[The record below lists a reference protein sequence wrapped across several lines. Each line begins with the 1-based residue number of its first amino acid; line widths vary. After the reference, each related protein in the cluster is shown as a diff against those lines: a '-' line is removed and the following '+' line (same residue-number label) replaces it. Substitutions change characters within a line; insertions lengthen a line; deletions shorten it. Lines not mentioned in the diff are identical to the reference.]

1 MRSLDPGR
9 QLVLLD
15 QGLPEP
21 RSPPRASRSAS
32 TSSAAVSRCPR
43 GTVCQPSRP
52 RGKASASVSMNP
64 RRPICGGS
72 SHDRVGRDPTP
83 RLIDPKWASIFSRA
97 AAGST
102 SPASTST
109 APSGR

>member
-21 RSPPRASRSAS
+21 RSPPRTSRSAS

-52 RGKASASVSMNP
+52 RGKASASASVNAP
-64 RRPICGGS
+64 PDLRRLVARPGLLARP
-72 SHDRVGRDPTP
+72 HP
-83 RLIDPKWASIFSRA
+83 
-97 AAGST
+97 
-102 SPASTST
+102 PA
-109 APSGR
+109 